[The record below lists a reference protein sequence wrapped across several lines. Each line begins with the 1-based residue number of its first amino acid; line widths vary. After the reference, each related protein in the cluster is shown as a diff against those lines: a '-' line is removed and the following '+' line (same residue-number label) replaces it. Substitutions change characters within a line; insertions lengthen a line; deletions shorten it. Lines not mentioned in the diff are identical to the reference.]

1 MKPLWEKGEK
11 KETLKNMTSAS
22 VIGTFLGILP
32 GVGGATANFITYDI
46 AKKTSK
52 SPEKFG
58 NGYAQGIV
66 ASETGNNAVTGG
78 AIIPMLTLGIPGDS
92 VQVGPLLF
100 TNSADLVWPFFA
112 SIMIANILMV
122 LIQFCGGIKLFTKA
136 LRIPKWVL
144 FPLVVMMIFAG
155 TWTLQYS
162 SYDLWTVFIFGVT
175 SSP

>member
-1 MKPLWEKGEK
+1 MIHG
-11 KETLKNMTSAS
+11 
-22 VIGTFLGILP
+22 
-32 GVGGATANFITYDI
+32 
-46 AKKTSK
+46 
-52 SPEKFG
+52 
-58 NGYAQGIV
+58 
-66 ASETGNNAVTGG
+66 
-78 AIIPMLTLGIPGDS
+78 

-162 SYDLWTVFIFGVT
+162 SYDLWTVFIFGFIGYFLKRNQFPMTPWFWVL
-175 SSP
+175 SWARPWKIISAAA